1 MKADEIY
8 VKTPKGIEEMSSR
21 SHGLPQRAR
30 LVLIV
35 MDGKRSVADIEN
47 MFPDGEGET
56 LMGDLISGGFVTLLQ
71 QSSPVNAAPG
81 KPQETFTPPKNDA
94 ERFEMAQ
101 NFMRNTVKAF
111 LGGMGSGLVSQL
123 DKCTN
128 LDELRPHYK
137 AWQEAIALS
146 SDGRKQA
153 PDLENRL
160 AALLS

>member
-1 MKADEIY
+1 MLDTQVY

-21 SHGLPQRAR
+21 THGLLQRAR

-47 MFPDGEGET
+47 MFPDGEGTT
-56 LMGDLISGGFVTLLQ
+56 LLQELISGGFVTLLQ
-71 QSSPVNAAPG
+71 QTPPEAAPG

-111 LGGMGSGLVSQL
+111 LGGMGSGLISQL

-128 LDELRPHYK
+128 LEELRPYYT
-137 AWQEAIALS
+137 AWREAIVLS
-146 SDGRKQA
+146 GDGRKQA
-153 PDLENRL
+153 ADLESRL